1 MATKQSIDNQ
11 LAAEKEAL
19 RLQDIKIG
27 YVMPIAKTE
36 GYPDSHWS
44 DVMNIISDT
53 LTRIGARPGRMVS
66 DGGEITTIHS
76 RIVNNLNDDD
86 LIICDVSSRNPNV
99 MFELGMRIA
108 FDKPVIIIKDDVTD
122 YCFDSGTIE
131 HIGYPKDLRHGLIN
145 KFQNSLATKI
155 NATFEAFIKNKTVKT
170 SPILKNFGSYDKKDI
185 KLEELSANEILI
197 KDIQSIK
204 NTLVSLQMMSS
215 TTPKNQKSAPRLS
228 DGTISMWTGNNA
240 SVNLSYLD
248 PICTSRLI
256 TWLDEKNYDYI
267 IENGR
272 EELNVRII
280 NKEQYKEMMSLINSM
295 RN

>member
-1 MATKQSIDNQ
+1 MATKQSTDNQ
-11 LAAEKEAL
+11 LAAENEVV

-27 YVMPIAKTE
+27 YVMPIAKTD

-44 DVMNIISDT
+44 DVMSIISDT
-53 LTRIGARPGRMVS
+53 LTRIEARPGRMVS

-145 KFQNSLATKI
+145 KFQNSLAAKI
-155 NATFEAFIKNKTVKT
+155 IATFEAFIKNKAVKT

-204 NTLVSLQMMSS
+204 NSLVSLQMMSS
-215 TTPKNQKSAPRLS
+215 TAPKNQKSAPRLR
-228 DGTISMWTGNNA
+228 DGTISMWSGNNA
-240 SVNLSYLD
+240 CVNLSYLD
-248 PICTSRLI
+248 PIATARLI
-256 TWLDEKNYDYI
+256 TWLNEKNYDYNI
-267 IENGR
+267 DDGR
-272 EELNVRII
+272 RELNVRII
-280 NKEQYKEMMSLINSM
+280 NREQHNEMIDLIHSI
-295 RN
+295 RD